1 MANEDNKILK
11 YNRGEKSMKAPFIMY
26 ADIECQL
33 KKSNHVKIILK
44 NLTQKKKKQCICLMG
59 IDCLHNVHLTQQP
72 NGVALN
78 KNKIDCYRGEDC
90 ME

>member
-1 MANEDNKILK
+1 
-11 YNRGEKSMKAPFIMY
+11 
-26 ADIECQL
+26 
-33 KKSNHVKIILK
+33 
-44 NLTQKKKKQCICLMG
+44 MG

>member
-1 MANEDNKILK
+1 
-11 YNRGEKSMKAPFIMY
+11 
-26 ADIECQL
+26 
-33 KKSNHVKIILK
+33 
-44 NLTQKKKKQCICLMG
+44 MG

-78 KNKIDCYRGEDC
+78 KKQHCYRGEDC